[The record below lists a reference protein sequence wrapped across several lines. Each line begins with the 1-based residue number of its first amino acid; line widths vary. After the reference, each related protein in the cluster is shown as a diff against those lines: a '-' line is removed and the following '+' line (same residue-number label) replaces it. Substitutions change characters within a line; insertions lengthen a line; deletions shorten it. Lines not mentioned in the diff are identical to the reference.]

1 MADKKKHICKA
12 TCLAYR
18 EADTKEGFQEP
29 REWEFADLVKGTDH
43 DSHIPVPGLVFSLI
57 C

>member
-1 MADKKKHICKA
+1 MADKKKHICKV

-29 REWEFADLVKGTDH
+29 WEWEFADLVKGTDH